1 MNKKLNFVCCLWP
14 RAEKMSGEITRE
26 CVLSSKKENFQLF
39 VQNGVEREINWSVE
53 IKGFAVAGYENLGS
67 VRGTE
72 RMIPAQGVWG
82 YALPHETPYGLRI
95 ASDYECN
102 AEIFIDGMDAS
113 HSQGLFRI
121 MPGVSSWIMR
131 PQSQAKAFTLLGVGT
146 KEGEEA
152 GVKDDEHAGR
162 VIVKLWPIVFED
174 TEEYRRL
181 KAEDQVEDQVV
192 PVRSMDDGEVKYRKR
207 SRTRGGYSAA
217 GTGLGDS
224 VAQRFHRAEQKRVV
238 KSCDHL
244 QMSCVL
250 MCKEKVAKYSPVY
263 QPEVSSRAAF
273 GL

>member
-1 MNKKLNFVCCLWP
+1 
-14 RAEKMSGEITRE
+14 MSGEITRE
-26 CVLSSKKENFQLF
+26 RVLSSKKENFQLF

-53 IKGFAVAGYENLGS
+53 IKGFAVAGYEYMGS
-67 VRGTE
+67 VAGTE

-102 AEIFIDGMDAS
+102 AEIFIDGMDSS

-146 KEGEEA
+146 KEGVEA

-162 VIVKLWPIVFED
+162 VTVKLCPIVFED

-181 KAEDQVEDQVV
+181 KAQDQVEDQVV
-192 PVRSMDDGEVKYRKR
+192 PEVVSDITTRSMDDGEVKCRKR
-207 SRTRGGYSAA
+207 KKTRGGYSAA

-224 VAQRFHRAEQKRVV
+224 VSQRFHSAEQKRVV

-263 QPEVSSRAAF
+263 QPEMSGRAAF